1 MDLHQKIR
9 TLPTGPGCYLY
20 KNAEGE
26 VIYVGKAKNL
36 RARVRSYFL
45 AASQANAK
53 TGSLMREAVDL
64 EYILVANEHE
74 ALALE
79 NNLIKQRKPRF
90 NILLRDDK
98 TYPYLKLTLTDR
110 HPKVFVTRR
119 LRKDGAAYFGPYFP
133 GNLAHRLADVVRK
146 SFLIPG
152 CKVDLERYH
161 PRPCLQYYIKRCTG
175 PCVENLISVGDYR
188 AIIKDAQL
196 FLEGKT
202 DELESRLMARMAAA
216 AEDMHFELAARLRDQ
231 LSTVHQAGER
241 QRIATTDN
249 DDADVFGFHFENDML
264 AVNLFHMRG
273 GKIVD
278 RRDLFWEDL
287 PDFEEQVTASPAE
300 EAEDQTDLTADPFLE
315 PEPAVLAPAIHA
327 DTPASDQ
334 HSVLTSPFDQP
345 TDCIDNAAV
354 TDTTSDPEPHASH
367 PNTSPTESGA
377 GGLGPPSESTGWGED
392 TDAETLVSSTATN
405 LNETFTNG
413 RGTASAVPLGSQGG
427 RGFSPEGAPES
438 ASPCFSPATFFS
450 ALLKQLYL
458 DQNYVPKHI
467 YVPVDFPDRT
477 ILADILREKSGHKI
491 EIAAPQRGDK
501 RSLVDLVCQ
510 NAKQSFDQR
519 FRVLQPSAKL
529 MAEALADA
537 LNLPEPPERIECFDI
552 SHIQGAETVASVVVW
567 EKGAMKKADYRKFQ
581 VKTVTGVDDF
591 ASMRE
596 IVTRRYTKFS
606 QGAQPTG
613 KDATLP
619 SLVLID
625 GGLGQ
630 LHAAAQALQDL
641 GLTTLPLA
649 SIAKREEVIYVHGQE
664 DDPVVLDRR
673 SPVLHVIQKIRDE
686 SHRFAIGYHRKRREM
701 RDRVSELDDIPGVGP
716 RTRQRLLEHFGS
728 VRALKQAAE
737 QAPDSLHAVVNAAI
751 AERIRAHFAQP
762 DEAVAA
768 PALNILQP

>member
-1 MDLHQKIR
+1 MDLHEKIR

-20 KNAEGE
+20 KNAEGD

-36 RARVRSYFL
+36 RSRVRSYFL
-45 AASQANAK
+45 AAAQANAK
-53 TGSLMREAVDL
+53 TGSLMREAADL

-98 TYPYLKLTLTDR
+98 TYPYLKLTLTDK

-119 LRKDGAAYFGPYFP
+119 LRKDGSAYFGPYFP

-152 CKVDLERYH
+152 CKVDLNRYH
-161 PRPCLQYYIKRCTG
+161 PRACLQFYIKRCTG
-175 PCVENLISVGDYR
+175 PCVEGLISPEDYR

-202 DELESRLMARMAAA
+202 AELESRLVARMEAA
-216 AEDMHFELAARLRDQ
+216 AEAMQFELAARLRDQ
-231 LSTVHQAGER
+231 LGTVHQAGER

-278 RRDLFWEDL
+278 RRDMFWEDL
-287 PDFEEQVTASPAE
+287 PEFEEVHTSSGAE
-300 EAEDQTDLTADPFLE
+300 EAVDATDIEADPFLE
-315 PEPAVLAPAIHA
+315 PEPAHAAPAIVE
-327 DTPASDQ
+327 DQPASEQ
-334 HSVLTSPFDQP
+334 HSVLSSPFEQP
-345 TDCIDNAAV
+345 SDCVEPSASTGKAA
-354 TDTTSDPEPHASH
+354 DPVIS
-367 PNTSPTESGA
+367 TQGA
-377 GGLGPPSESTGWGED
+377 AAAEIFAAPPSRTP
-392 TDAETLVSSTATN
+392 TLSQ
-405 LNETFTNG
+405 
-413 RGTASAVPLGSQGG
+413 AS
-427 RGFSPEGAPES
+427 
-438 ASPCFSPATFFS
+438 CFSPAAFFS

-458 DQNYVPKHI
+458 DQNYIPRHI
-467 YVPVDFPDRT
+467 YLPVDFADRA
-477 ILADILREKSGHKI
+477 ILADLLREKSGHKV
-491 EIAAPQRGDK
+491 ELSAPQRGDK

-510 NAKQSFDQR
+510 NAKQSYDQR
-519 FRVLQPSAKL
+519 FRVLQPTAKA
-529 MAEALADA
+529 MAEALGDA

-552 SHIQGAETVASVVVW
+552 SHIQGAETVASMVVW
-567 EKGAMKKADYRKFQ
+567 EKGAMKKSDYRKFQ

-596 IVTRRYTKFS
+596 IVTRRYSRFAN
-606 QGAQPTG
+606 GAQPTG
-613 KDATLP
+613 KDSQLP

-630 LHAAAQALQDL
+630 LHAAAEALAAL

-649 SIAKREEVIYVHGQE
+649 SIAKREEIIYLSGQE
-664 DDPVVLDRR
+664 DEPVVLDRR
-673 SPVLHVIQKIRDE
+673 SPILHVIQRIRDE

-701 RDRVSELDDIPGVGP
+701 RDRVSELDEIAGVGP

-728 VRALKQAAE
+728 VRALRQAAL
-737 QAPDSLHAVVNAAI
+737 QAPDALRAVVNQATAARVQTFFNDQ
-751 AERIRAHFAQP
+751 AMQGAGESRKP
-762 DEAVAA
+762 DV
-768 PALNILQP
+768 LLSSIS